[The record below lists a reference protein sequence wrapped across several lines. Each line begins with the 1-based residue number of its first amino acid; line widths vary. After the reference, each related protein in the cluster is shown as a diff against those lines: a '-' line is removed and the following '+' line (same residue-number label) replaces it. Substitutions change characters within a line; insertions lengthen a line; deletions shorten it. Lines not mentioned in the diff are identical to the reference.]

1 MTDIPG
7 WAYVVA
13 FVIGLFFLVLAI
25 WFIGKASH
33 QQIEVLGK
41 I

>member
-7 WAYVVA
+7 WAYVIA
-13 FVIGLFFLVLAI
+13 FIIGLFFLVLAI
-25 WFIGKASH
+25 WIIGKAGH
-33 QQIEVLGK
+33 QQVDVLGR